1 VLHIPRFILAG
12 LRGGSGKTIISLG
25 LARHF
30 LNQNI
35 RVKPFKKGPD
45 YIDAVWLG
53 RAAGHT
59 ATNLDPFLM
68 SARVLQG
75 LFQEQGN
82 GAELCLV
89 EGNRGLFDGL
99 DQEGSSSTAELAR
112 QLQAPVILVLDCTKM
127 TRTAAALIQG
137 CQAFEPDLNLAGVI
151 LNQTAGQRHINILR
165 QCLEAYTDL
174 PVLGAVP
181 KLQQTPIPER
191 HMGLISDQEFQAENA
206 LQNLARVIQDS
217 LDTKQILDIAQ
228 GCRGLAPV
236 QDMIWPQQ
244 AGSVEVNIA
253 VVRDASLWFY
263 YPENLEAL
271 RRRGANI
278 RQLSLLLQEPW
289 PEIHGLYLGG
299 GFPETQVREL
309 SRNQP
314 VRELVLRLARQ
325 GLPIYAEC
333 GGLMY
338 LCSSLTVSGERFP
351 MVGLFTADAELCPKP
366 QGHGY
371 TKSRVVGKNPFHPLG
386 LKFFGHEFHY
396 SRCSFPGGHCQDT
409 CLRMLR
415 GKGLGQGLDGLTIRN
430 SFASYTHLHALS
442 VPTWAENF
450 VRAARKYKQAMQ
462 AGLPS
467 CPDLEAEQ
475 LL

>member
-1 VLHIPRFILAG
+1 MD
-12 LRGGSGKTIISLG
+12 
-25 LARHF
+25 
-30 LNQNI
+30 QNV

-45 YIDAVWLG
+45 YIDAVWLS

-68 SARVLQG
+68 SAQVLQG
-75 LFQEQGN
+75 LFQEQAQ

-99 DQEGSSSTAELAR
+99 DLEGSSSTAVLAR

-127 TRTAAALIQG
+127 TRTAVALVLG
-137 CQAFEPDLNLAGVI
+137 CQSFEPELDLAGVI
-151 LNQTAGQRHINILR
+151 FNQTAGQRHRSILR
-165 QCLEAYTDL
+165 QCLEKYTDI
-174 PVLGAVP
+174 PVLGALP

-191 HMGLISDQEFQAENA
+191 HMGLISDHEYQAEQA
-206 LQNLARVIQDS
+206 LDHLGQLVAEC
-217 LDTKQILDIAQ
+217 LDTELVLDIARSAQ
-228 GCRGLAPV
+228 ALK
-236 QDMIWPQQ
+236 QSNTLLWPRQ
-244 AGSVEVNIA
+244 ALSPDKVHIA

-271 RRRGANI
+271 RRSGANI
-278 RQLSLLLQEPW
+278 QQVSLLEKGPW

-299 GFPETQVREL
+299 GFPETQAKEL
-309 SRNQP
+309 SGNQA

-338 LCSSLTVSGERFP
+338 LCSSLTVSGERFS
-351 MVGLFTADAELCPKP
+351 MVGLFKADTELCPKP

-371 TKSRVVGKNPFHPLG
+371 TKSRVAGKNPFHPLD
-386 LKFFGHEFHY
+386 LEFCGHEFHY
-396 SRCSFPGGHCQDT
+396 SRCSFPAGPPQNT

-415 GKGLGQGLDGLTIRN
+415 GKGLGQGMDGLTVKN
-430 SFASYTHLHALS
+430 SFAAYTHLHALS

-450 VRAARKYKQAMQ
+450 VQAARKYKQAMQ

-467 CPDLEAEQ
+467 CPDLEAE
-475 LL
+475 

>member
-1 VLHIPRFILAG
+1 MLHIPRFVLAG

-30 LNQNI
+30 QNQNI
-35 RVKPFKKGPD
+35 SVKPFKKGPD

-53 RAAGHT
+53 RAARQT

-68 SARVLQG
+68 SARVLQR
-75 LFQEQGN
+75 LFQEHGQ

-99 DQEGSSSTAELAR
+99 DQAGSSSTAALAR
-112 QLQAPVILVLDCTKM
+112 QLHAPVVLILDCTKM
-127 TRTAAALIQG
+127 TRTAAALVQG
-137 CQAFEPDLNLAGVI
+137 CQAFEPELNLAGII
-151 LNQTAGQRHINILR
+151 LNQTAGQRHQNMLR
-165 QCLEAYTDL
+165 QCLEGYTNL

-181 KLQQTPIPER
+181 KLGQTPIPER
-191 HMGLISDQEFQAENA
+191 HMGLISDQEFQAEKA
-206 LQNLARVIQDS
+206 LQELGKVIQDC
-217 LDTKQILDIAQ
+217 LDTSRIFSIAQ
-228 GCRGLAPV
+228 ECADLAPV
-236 QDMIWPQQ
+236 QGKLWPRQPG
-244 AGSVEVNIA
+244 AVDVNIA

-271 RRRGANI
+271 RRSGASI
-278 RQLSLLLQEPW
+278 QQVSLLQQEPW
-289 PEIHGLYLGG
+289 PEVHGLYLGG
-299 GFPETQVREL
+299 GFPETQAKEL
-309 SRNQP
+309 SRNQ
-314 VRELVLRLARQ
+314 VVMELVLRLARQ

-338 LCSSLTVSGERFP
+338 LCSSLTVSGEKFP
-351 MVGLFTADAELCPKP
+351 MVGLFQADTELCPRP

-371 TKSRVVGKNPFHPLG
+371 TKSRVVGRNPFHPLD
-386 LKFFGHEFHY
+386 LEFCGHEFHY
-396 SRCSFPGGHCQDT
+396 SQCSFPSGPPQDA

-415 GKGLGQGLDGLTIRN
+415 GKGLGQGIDGLTVRN

-450 VRAARKYKQAMQ
+450 VRAAGKYKQAMQ

-467 CPDLEAEQ
+467 CTDLEAE
-475 LL
+475 